1 MNKKEFDKT
10 KIYENLKYTIEP
22 DNYSARIPWVVQQ
35 QIAATNG
42 IHYIDRIGKLNDYPN
57 FNLPIKKVN
66 HGIML
71 DIGNGWGR
79 WLVSGF
85 NKGYI
90 PIGIDIRLEFCK
102 TAINTLHANNC
113 LGYSLVADLKNL
125 PFKDNIFDFVWS
137 FSVIQHTHKSRM
149 ISCLTNINRI
159 LQNNGFSK
167 LEFPNKNGI
176 YNNLHNVK
184 NEMQFANDINSWN
197 VRYYS
202 IREYKEIFIS
212 IFHNFSFKN
221 HSFLGIGVLKED
233 LKYVSNKNKIIVL
246 VSLFF
251 SFLTSFI
258 PFLKFLS
265 DSIYIKIF
273 KNNINSNFIV
283 NNNAIKLFLDSHKNN
298 PKDNLNLI
306 HLLQCPISNEDLILS
321 DDKSHLMS
329 IKSKIKYPIIDGIP
343 ILIETESF

>member
-1 MNKKEFDKT
+1 MEKNDFDKT
-10 KIYENLKYTIEP
+10 KIYENLNYTIEP
-22 DNYSARIPWVVQQ
+22 NNYKSKIHWIVQQ

-42 IHYIDRIGKLNDYPN
+42 IHYIDRIGKLNDYPH
-57 FNLPIKKVN
+57 FELPIRKVSN
-66 HGIML
+66 GIML

-85 NKGYI
+85 KKGYI

-113 LGYSLVADLKNL
+113 FGYSLVADLQNL

-149 ISCLTNINRI
+149 ISCLNNINRI
-159 LQNNGFSK
+159 LQKNGFSK

-176 YNNLHNVK
+176 YNNIHNVK
-184 NEMQFANDINSWN
+184 YEMQFANDINSWN

-202 IREYKEIFIS
+202 IKEYKETFKS
-212 IFHNFSFKN
+212 IFNNFSFKN
-221 HSFLGIGVLKED
+221 HSFLGIGILKED
-233 LKYVSNKNKIIVL
+233 FNYVSIKNKIVVI

-251 SFLTSFI
+251 SFLASFI

-265 DSIYIKIF
+265 DSIYIKIY
-273 KNNINSNFIV
+273 KNKINSNFDHIH
-283 NNNAIKLFLDSHKNN
+283 NAVSNFLDSHNNN
-298 PKDNLNLI
+298 PKNNLNLI
-306 HLLQCPISNEDLILS
+306 HLLQCPISREDLKLS
-321 DDKSHLMS
+321 DDKSYLIS
-329 IKSKIKYPIIDGIP
+329 INSNIKYPIIDGIP
-343 ILIETESF
+343 ILIKSESF